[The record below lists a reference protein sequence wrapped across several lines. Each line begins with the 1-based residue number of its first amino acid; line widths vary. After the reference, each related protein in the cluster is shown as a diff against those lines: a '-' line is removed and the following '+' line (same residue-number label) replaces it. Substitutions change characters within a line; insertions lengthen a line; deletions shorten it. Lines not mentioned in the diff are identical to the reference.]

1 MKTKL
6 VILGGGIGAIEV
18 RGIIDDIN
26 NIQGKYEIV
35 GVLDDNPNLN
45 GASIEN
51 IPVLGPLANAQTFK
65 DVRFIFAIGS
75 VKTQKLRSQLM
86 EKTGLKAEKFETLI
100 HPSALIDKTA
110 KIGYGC
116 VIHPRVT
123 IGNNAVLGNFA
134 IIAVASTL
142 GPGVYIGDFAMIT
155 SHILLLSQANVGK
168 SVFIGSMTCIVEG
181 VTIGA
186 MARIGVGSL
195 VSRDIE
201 ANVVAMGNPLR
212 KLGQNF

>member
-6 VILGGGIGAIEV
+6 VILGGGTGAIEV

-26 NIQGKYEIV
+26 KVQDKYEVV
-35 GVLDDNPNLN
+35 GILDDNPNLN

-51 IPVLGPLANAQTFK
+51 IPVLGPLANARILA
-65 DVRFIFAIGS
+65 DVRFVFAIGS
-75 VKTQKLRSQLM
+75 VKTQKCRSQLM
-86 EKTGLKAEKFETLI
+86 EKIGLKVEKFETLI
-100 HPSALIDKTA
+100 HPSTLIDKTA
-110 KIGYGC
+110 KIGHGC

-142 GPGVYIGDFAMIT
+142 GPGVLVGDFAMIT
-155 SHILLLSQANVGK
+155 SHILLLSRARVGE
-168 SVFIGSMTCIVEG
+168 SVFIGSMTCVVEG

-186 MARIGVGSL
+186 MARIGVGSV
-195 VSRDIE
+195 VSRDVE